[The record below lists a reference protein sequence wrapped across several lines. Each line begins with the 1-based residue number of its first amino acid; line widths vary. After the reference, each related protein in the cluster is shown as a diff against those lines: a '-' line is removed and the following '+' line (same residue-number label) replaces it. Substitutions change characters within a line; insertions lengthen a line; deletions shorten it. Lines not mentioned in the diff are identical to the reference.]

1 MNWQDV
7 TGKQALTVAHWQT
20 LGQFRARHPAIGQG
34 KQTTL
39 SLKEGMDSYVNMMAI
54 KSWSS
59 GRGINSPLIAVF
71 SLSLRRGP
79 DEGTHQN

>member
-20 LGQFRARHPAIGQG
+20 LGQFRARHPAIGEG

-39 SLKEGMDSYVNMMAI
+39 SLKEGMASCASIMAI
-54 KSWSS
+54 
-59 GRGINSPLIAVF
+59 R
-71 SLSLRRGP
+71 
-79 DEGTHQN
+79 

>member
-20 LGQFRARHPAIGQG
+20 LGQFRARHPAIGMG

-39 SLKEGMDSYVNMMAI
+39 SMPQGYGFVRENADDKVMVVWAGQ
-54 KSWSS
+54 
-59 GRGINSPLIAVF
+59 R
-71 SLSLRRGP
+71 
-79 DEGTHQN
+79 